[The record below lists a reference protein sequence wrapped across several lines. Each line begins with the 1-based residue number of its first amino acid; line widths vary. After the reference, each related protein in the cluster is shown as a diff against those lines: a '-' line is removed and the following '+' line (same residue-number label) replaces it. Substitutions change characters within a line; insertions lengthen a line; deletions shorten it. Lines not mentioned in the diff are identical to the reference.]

1 MHPYEW
7 PQHNN
12 LPVTSEANFVENT
25 MLIAEVPWLNSS
37 HEKISSSSNKG
48 DLALSKKFNDNFELF
63 LDMINVNKTIE
74 NLMNRKSEEETKWR
88 MPEAITFKKIYE
100 ALG

>member
-1 MHPYEW
+1 
-7 PQHNN
+7 
-12 LPVTSEANFVENT
+12 

-88 MPEAITFKKIYE
+88 MPEAITLKKIYE